1 LVSCIKKNLLK
12 KLSFIHLFNKFILK
26 LKITNFLGN
35 GFLLNIIVLGELFK
49 LSHNIDNGN
58 PLDSESTLDTNASAM
73 KITPDFDP
81 MIRII
86 FWNSMGFF
94 FFSFL
99 IPYVT
104 VQLLGASGT
113 VLGLTFSIQVTGGL
127 ISAPIVGYL
136 TDRVSK
142 KLLILIGSFGRGACY
157 ILMFLGILL
166 SSLLIFAIGMFV
178 LGFFVG
184 FFWTPL
190 DTLISEKSN
199 ISNRSFAFGKRTG
212 MIGKGNLVG
221 SIISFIIFSL
231 AIIFT
236 PENLFLVYSPLILF
250 AASNVLGGIIFHRKV
265 DEELTYDK
273 HIFNLFPSSVEPI
286 MVSKEPVI
294 PDNSVEP
301 KNNLATGFF
310 FGFSV
315 LTIAFMVSSMNQ
327 SLAYPFFQVYL
338 IEELKVEM
346 PILVMLIYFPA
357 QVLAMLFAPKLGKI
371 ADKVNPVLGI
381 AVVSGLGALV
391 TWFLINSTS
400 GVMFGFILLFDAT
413 FAWGGNLILQNV
425 LSRISKIHRGKIFG
439 AAQWLSLLGAVL
451 GPTLGGLAWDNLGP
465 SAPFMI
471 SIFIELSVIPLY
483 AIAIISLKSYMAEK
497 VD

>member
-1 LVSCIKKNLLK
+1 M
-12 KLSFIHLFNKFILK
+12 
-26 LKITNFLGN
+26 
-35 GFLLNIIVLGELFK
+35 
-49 LSHNIDNGN
+49 SHNIDDGN
-58 PLDSESTLDTNASAM
+58 LFDSENTPDTNANAI
-73 KITPDFDP
+73 KITPDFVP

-86 FWNSMGFF
+86 FWNSLGFF

-99 IPYVT
+99 VPYVT
-104 VQLLGASGT
+104 VQLLGATGT
-113 VLGLTFSIQVTGGL
+113 ELGLTFSLLSMGGL
-127 ISAPIVGYL
+127 ISAPIVGNL

-142 KLLILIGSFGRGACY
+142 KLLILIGCFGRGICY
-157 ILMFLGILL
+157 ILMYLGILL
-166 SSLLIFAIGMFV
+166 SSLLLFAIGMLI

-199 ISNRSFAFGKRTG
+199 KSNRSFAFGKRGG
-212 MIGKGNLVG
+212 MIGKGNLAG
-221 SIISFIIFSL
+221 SIISFIIFGL
-231 AIIFT
+231 AILFT

-250 AASNVLGGIIFHRKV
+250 AASNFLGGIIFHRKV
-265 DEELTYDK
+265 NEELTYEK

-286 MVSKEPVI
+286 VISKEPVI
-294 PDNSVEP
+294 LDSPVKP
-301 KNNLATGFF
+301 KNNLAIGFF

-338 IEELKVEM
+338 IEELKVEL

-357 QVLAMLFAPKLGKI
+357 QVLSQLFAPILGKI
-371 ADKVNPVLGI
+371 ADKVNPVLGV
-381 AVVSGLGALV
+381 AVVSGLGALA
-391 TWFLINSTS
+391 TWFIINSTS
-400 GVMFGFILLFDAT
+400 GLMFGFILLFDAT

-483 AIAIISLKSYMAEK
+483 AIAIISLKPYMAEK

>member
-1 LVSCIKKNLLK
+1 M
-12 KLSFIHLFNKFILK
+12 
-26 LKITNFLGN
+26 
-35 GFLLNIIVLGELFK
+35 
-49 LSHNIDNGN
+49 SHNINNGN
-58 PLDSESTLDTNASAM
+58 HFDSESTPDTNASAM
-73 KITPDFDP
+73 KITPDFVP

-157 ILMFLGILL
+157 ILMYLGILF

-199 ISNRSFAFGKRTG
+199 KSNRSFAFGKRAG

-231 AIIFT
+231 AILFT

-250 AASNVLGGIIFHRKV
+250 AASNVLGGIIFHRKI

-294 PDNSVEP
+294 PDTSVKP

-338 IEELKVEM
+338 IQELKVEI
-346 PILVMLIYFPA
+346 PILIMLIYFPA
-357 QVLAMLFAPKLGKI
+357 HVLSMLFAPKLGKI
-371 ADKVNPVLGI
+371 ADKVNPVLGV

-391 TWFLINSTS
+391 TWFIINSTS
-400 GVMFGFILLFDAT
+400 GLMFGFILLFDAT

-451 GPTLGGLAWDNLGP
+451 GPTLGGLAWDSLGP

-483 AIAIISLKSYMAEK
+483 AIAIFSLKPYMAEK